1 MKKWGLITLLF
12 LLLGLASGC
21 LGKTEEPV
29 SWTVVEVN
37 GKAVQLKEGTKAW
50 HAVTIKN
57 TGGTKA
63 ERVEISF
70 RMPGLIEYG
79 DGVAAIY
86 PKQYFTIS
94 NPSRVYKKADFIR
107 YLYNYEGDGTVI
119 IKWQENGVKKVNR
132 IPYIGKYHP
141 KEPAVDKPS
150 QHTGEK
156 TMGLQLSPS
165 TKYLVQ
171 SAVSEILL
179 YKTATNEAPTT
190 IWTNTDSN
198 YWGSSN
204 VNWSS
209 NGQMF
214 IFTSTSYPG
223 DNWNNYQSTVWL
235 VNLQNPLSQKILNRK
250 GIQTGQWSPDGRY
263 VLFQYEDELRNAK
276 RIHGEASA
284 LLLYDTKT
292 AKTRLLVSG
301 KDKQHIVNPLWSP
314 DSQRLVYNAMM
325 KDNRF
330 VLSVY
335 NLQQGKIEQM
345 ETTEKPYFPQAW
357 SHDGKKV
364 YYDIG
369 SYGCVDMGMHQLGIY
384 DLDTRQ
390 DHPLTTDVMN
400 GPNNSFVSLSPDEK
414 TLLFTRNNNMGSKP
428 ELWQMNIESRTNQ
441 RVLRGSRIYDVFWTD
456 DNSSYIYY
464 LSNDRNLN
472 GMGSIWKVN
481 VDQPQPRE
489 LLKGAIRLEQL
500 YNGNLYFIEASP
512 AGLVYKNS
520 LKSLDLSSGQL
531 KTILCLPEYMSA
543 SDKSNAT
550 LDFGLIMKY
559 GVRARNELNTLEGT
573 FTKDLILAGNST
585 TRLKL
590 SNSELEEIYKEMQAI
605 NIAAY
610 PAFFEGESQQ
620 CVTPYITYDL
630 TIHYKGTIKRIHWE
644 DRSLSKTQQAIQL
657 RDLVNKI
664 VRMVEKKSEY
674 KEMPAIEGGYQ

>member
-1 MKKWGLITLLF
+1 MKKWRLITLLF
-12 LLLGLASGC
+12 LLLGLAAGC

-37 GKAVQLKEGTKAW
+37 GKAVQLKEGTRAW
-50 HAVTIKN
+50 HKVTIKN

-63 ERVEISF
+63 ERVELSF
-70 RMPGLIEYG
+70 RMPGLVEYG
-79 DGVAAIY
+79 DGVAAVY
-86 PKQYFTIS
+86 PGQKFTVS

-119 IKWQENGVKKVNR
+119 IKWQENGIKKSKR

-141 KEPAVDKPS
+141 KEPTVDKPS

-171 SAVSEILL
+171 SAGSEILL
-179 YKTATNEAPTT
+179 YKTATNEAPTS

-223 DNWNNYQSTVWL
+223 DNWKNYQSTVWL
-235 VNLQNPLSQKILNRK
+235 VDLQNPPAQKILNRK

-263 VLFQYEDELRNAK
+263 ILFQYEDELRNAK

-292 AKTRLLVSG
+292 AKSRLLVSG

-330 VLSVY
+330 VLAVY

-357 SHDGKKV
+357 SRDGKKV

-428 ELWQMNIESRTNQ
+428 ELWQMNIESGTSQ
-441 RVLRGSRIYDVFWTD
+441 RVLRRLPIYDVFWTD
-456 DNSSYIYY
+456 DSSSYIYY
-464 LSNDRNLN
+464 LSNDRNFN
-472 GMGSIWKVN
+472 GMGSIWDVN
-481 VDQPQPRE
+481 IDQPQPRE

-500 YNGNLYFIEASP
+500 YNGKLYFIEASP
-512 AGLVYKNS
+512 AGLVYNDS

-531 KTILCLPEYMSA
+531 KTILCLPESTSA

-550 LDFGLIMKY
+550 QDFGLIMKY

-605 NIAAY
+605 NIVAY
-610 PAFFEGESQQ
+610 PEFFLEESQQ

-630 TIHYKGTIKRIHWE
+630 TIHYKGTIKQIHWE
-644 DRSLSKTQQAIQL
+644 DRSLSKSQQAIQL

-664 VRMVEKKSEY
+664 VRMVEKKPEY
-674 KEMPAIEGGYQ
+674 KEMPAIEGGY